1 MKTKQK
7 SLYFIVLVCF
17 SWAINGQYIQVIDTY
32 TAQQLVQNVL
42 VGNSPCAN
50 VSNFSVSGDA
60 FSGIQNSYGYFN
72 AGTSNFPFS
81 EGIVLSTGKATSA
94 VGPNNSL
101 LSQGGTSWPGDSE
114 LEAALNITNSINATS
129 LEFDFIPITNKI
141 SFDYIFSSEQYLLNA
156 SSNQCN
162 YTDGF
167 AFLLKP
173 TDNSLPY
180 QNLAIVPGT
189 YLPVKINTVRGTG
202 SVCPPANQS
211 FFDAFNGTNHPTNYN
226 GQTVVMKAE
235 ADVIPGK
242 PYHIKLVIADQ
253 GNNLY
258 DSAIFLGANSFNIGV
273 NLGPDKLIATNTS
286 ICEGDTYDLDATQ
299 TGNYSYKWFKNNSEI
314 LGQTNPIYTVR
325 DSGVYT
331 VQITLIG
338 NTCVA
343 TDEVKIE
350 YSAKPVLTNTV
361 LVQCDNNNDGIT
373 TFDLT
378 KVNTII
384 TGGNSQLSAPIFYE
398 YITDVNSIP
407 NPTNFQ
413 NLTTNIVYG
422 KVTNQFGCTAFATV
436 NLQIANTPIPT
447 QNPIL
452 KCDGDGNLDGFV
464 AFDLNTDATPQI
476 VSGLPSGLIVKYY
489 LTENDAVLQNNPLP
503 NNYTNTTLNEQ
514 IIYAR
519 IVNGTD
525 CFGITPIKI
534 MVTVFIPGNFN
545 DETVYIC
552 NGNPKR
558 IEISNSFS
566 SYQWSNGDTTN
577 YTNVT
582 VAGNYTVTAF
592 NAFGCQATKKFIA
605 LNSGTA
611 TITSID
617 IVDFSGSENSIVI
630 NYTGTGIG
638 IYEFSID
645 GVNYQNS
652 PHFFNVTEGSYLIY
666 IRDSNGC
673 GIPTP
678 FKVFVLDYPRFFT
691 PNGDNYN
698 DFWTIQ
704 NSAKYP
710 NMVIYIYNRYG
721 KLISQVNPKGSGWD
735 GSYNGQDL
743 PADDYW
749 FSILLNNDKIV
760 KGHFALLR

>member
-1 MKTKQK
+1 MNAQH
-7 SLYFIVLVCF
+7 
-17 SWAINGQYIQVIDTY
+17 IQVNDTY
-32 TAQQLVQNVL
+32 TEQQLVQNVL
-42 VGNSPCAN
+42 FGNSPCAN
-50 VSNFSVSGDA
+50 VSNFLVSGDT
-60 FSGIQNSYGYFN
+60 FSGTQNSYGYFN

-94 VGPNNSL
+94 IGPNNSL
-101 LSQGGTSWPGDSE
+101 LSQGGTSWLGDSDLE
-114 LEAALNITNSINATS
+114 LALGVSNSINATS

-156 SSNQCN
+156 TSNQCN

-211 FFDAFNGTNHPTNYN
+211 FFDAFNGTNHPTNFN
-226 GQTVVMKAE
+226 GQTVIMKAE

-273 NLGPDKLIATNTS
+273 NLGPDKLIATNNA
-286 ICEGDTYDLDATQ
+286 ICEGDTYNLDATIPGFNSYLWLKDGVS
-299 TGNYSYKWFKNNSEI
+299 TGI
-314 LGQTNPIYTVR
+314 TTPIYPVR

-350 YSAKPVLTNTV
+350 YSAKPVLTNTI
-361 LVQCDNNNDGIT
+361 LVQCDDNYDGIS

-398 YITDVNSIP
+398 YITDVNSIL

-422 KVTNQFGCTAFATV
+422 KVTNQFGCTAFASV

-452 KCDGDGNLDGFV
+452 KCDSDGNLDGFV

-476 VSGLPSGLIVKYY
+476 LSGLPSGLIVKYY

-503 NNYTNTTLNEQ
+503 NNYTNTTLNEE

-534 MVTVFIPGNFN
+534 KVTVFTPANFN

-552 NGNPKR
+552 NGSPKR

-566 SYQWSNGDTTN
+566 SYQWSNGDITN

-582 VAGNYTVTAF
+582 VAGNYTVTAS

-630 NYTGTGIG
+630 NYTGIG
-638 IYEFSID
+638 AYEFSID
-645 GVNYQNS
+645 GIHYQNS
-652 PHFFNVTEGSYLIY
+652 PQFFNVTEGSYLIY

-691 PNGDNYN
+691 PNGDTYN

-704 NSAKYP
+704 NSANYP
-710 NMVIYIYNRYG
+710 NMVIYIFNRYG

-749 FSILLNNDKIV
+749 FSILLNNDRII